1 LIGRISGILIEK
13 KAPQLLVD
21 VQGVGYELLVSL
33 TTFFDLPENDQQ
45 VTLHTHLVV
54 REDIQQLYGFREAS
68 ERELFRMLIKISGVG
83 PKMALT
89 ILSGMNTK
97 DFFESVQ
104 TNDIER
110 LVKLPGV
117 GKKTAERLAIE
128 MKDCLPAIS
137 LMDANKVDSGE
148 KEIYHQKLGAQ
159 EEAESALIA
168 LGYKPKEVTRMIAIA
183 SKNIN
188 IANNESKVSEKLIRL
203 ALKSKVKS

>member
-1 LIGRISGILIEK
+1 MIGRISGILIEK

-33 TTFFDLPENDQQ
+33 TTFFDLPENGDQ
-45 VTLHTHLVV
+45 VTLLTHLVV

-104 TNDIER
+104 TSDIDR

-128 MKDCLPAIS
+128 MKDRLPVMS
-137 LMDANKVDSGE
+137 SMDINKAGSEE
-148 KEIYHQKLGAQ
+148 KEKFHQKLGAQ
-159 EEAESALIA
+159 EEAESVLVA
-168 LGYKPKEVTRMIAIA
+168 LGYKPQEATRMITIA
-183 SKNIN
+183 SNNID
-188 IANNESKVSEKLIRL
+188 IADNEKKASEKLIRL

>member
-1 LIGRISGILIEK
+1 
-13 KAPQLLVD
+13 
-21 VQGVGYELLVSL
+21 
-33 TTFFDLPENDQQ
+33 
-45 VTLHTHLVV
+45 VTLYTHLVV
-54 REDIQQLYGFREAS
+54 REDIQQLYGFRKAS

-137 LMDANKVDSGE
+137 LMNANKVDSGE
-148 KEIYHQKLGAQ
+148 KEIFHQKLGAQ
-159 EEAESALIA
+159 EEAESVLIA
-168 LGYKPKEVTRMIAIA
+168 LGYKPQEATRMIAIA

-188 IANNESKVSEKLIRL
+188 IANNEKKVSEKLIRL

>member
-1 LIGRISGILIEK
+1 LIGRISGVLIEK

-33 TTFFDLPENDQQ
+33 TTFFDLPENDEQ
-45 VTLHTHLVV
+45 VTLYTHLVV
-54 REDIQQLYGFREAS
+54 REDIQQLYGFRKAS

-128 MKDCLPAIS
+128 MKDCLPAIA
-137 LMDANKVDSGE
+137 LMNANKVDSGE
-148 KEIYHQKLGAQ
+148 KEIFHQKLGAQ
-159 EEAESALIA
+159 EEAESVLIA
-168 LGYKPKEVTRMIAIA
+168 LGYKPQEATRMIAIA

-188 IANNESKVSEKLIRL
+188 IANNEKKVSEKLIRL